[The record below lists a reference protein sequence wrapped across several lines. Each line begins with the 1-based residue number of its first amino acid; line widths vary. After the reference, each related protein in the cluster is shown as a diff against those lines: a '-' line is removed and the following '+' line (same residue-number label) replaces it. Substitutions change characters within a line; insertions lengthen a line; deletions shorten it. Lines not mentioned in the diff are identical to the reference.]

1 MKRIEIVI
9 AISIAL
15 LIIASCIVVSAAS
28 NQTVQQTSA
37 PCEQWNR
44 TFGGA
49 GYDSGNEVQQTSDG
63 GYIIIGFT
71 DSYGVDVRDVW
82 LIKTDKKGNE
92 EWNKTFGGAGDDR
105 ALSVEHTSDGGYI
118 ITGVTYSYGGG
129 GSDVWLIKLAPSE
142 NTSTSLGEAVD
153 NTTLSWNTGG
163 NASWF
168 GQRSTHF
175 YGADAAQSGT
185 ISHNQESWIQTTVS
199 GPGTLGFYWN
209 VSSEAK
215 YDFLEFYIDDIA

>member
-82 LIKTDKKGNE
+82 LIKTQQKRK
-92 EWNKTFGGAGDDR
+92 
-105 ALSVEHTSDGGYI
+105 
-118 ITGVTYSYGGG
+118 
-129 GSDVWLIKLAPSE
+129 
-142 NTSTSLGEAVD
+142 
-153 NTTLSWNTGG
+153 
-163 NASWF
+163 
-168 GQRSTHF
+168 
-175 YGADAAQSGT
+175 
-185 ISHNQESWIQTTVS
+185 
-199 GPGTLGFYWN
+199 
-209 VSSEAK
+209 
-215 YDFLEFYIDDIA
+215 

>member
-63 GYIIIGFT
+63 GYIIIGST
-71 DSYGVDVRDVW
+71 MSYGVGWEDFW
-82 LIKTDKKGNE
+82 LIKTDKDGKE
-92 EWNKTFGGAGDDR
+92 E
-105 ALSVEHTSDGGYI
+105 
-118 ITGVTYSYGGG
+118 
-129 GSDVWLIKLAPSE
+129 
-142 NTSTSLGEAVD
+142 
-153 NTTLSWNTGG
+153 
-163 NASWF
+163 
-168 GQRSTHF
+168 
-175 YGADAAQSGT
+175 
-185 ISHNQESWIQTTVS
+185 
-199 GPGTLGFYWN
+199 
-209 VSSEAK
+209 
-215 YDFLEFYIDDIA
+215 